1 MARVAS
7 IFPLGITARLS
18 ISFLAVAALA
28 AAANLIALENVS
40 IILWNTPT
48 SAPSPPQSQ
57 VPAVTVRTKAP
68 VAPRQLIAE
77 KARHDAL
84 AVAVDRYERATLTRA
99 DAKSLISDREFD
111 AALDSLRSTAHDYF
125 DGSAAR
131 APVAAPIA
139 TYINGGQFL
148 IRVADERRDARVEH
162 SNLANAMNDRMQAS
176 LDRAWRIFGKVIGRQ
191 SLVQMRT
198 EFEAVRR
205 HSQKIAAGELLDSND
220 LDALTASERDFLQ
233 TLTENQSKL
242 IKSEGIDWVNRVHA
256 DFEELIERRTTLATL
271 NTQYN
276 DALRTLSQYHLAL
289 FAAMNTATANAAAA
303 VIAAPERKPTPL
315 PVDRPNIIPSP
326 APAAMSAFAL
336 TPAPLFTP
344 APMFTPAPLYTP
356 APSFTSVPLSASVPL
371 GSSMPL
377 GSSIVTPAAA
387 EMLLPPRPL
396 ANEMLTETA
405 IRNADHHARNVMAA
419 VTTIVL
425 LLVTAISIL
434 TVRSVVRPVRRIL
447 RGSSEIAAG
456 NARIQVIRGGVR
468 ELDTLAA
475 AFNDM
480 AARLAAAQ
488 DASRIQQ
495 ETLEETVRE
504 RTQELQMLAQ
514 QDPLTS
520 LPNRRHL
527 SALLNDAIRDAAI
540 ERRYIGVYFL
550 DIDNFKNF
558 NDSLGHVFGDR
569 VLMSVANRLEEMAD
583 GIGFVARLGGD
594 EFTVVFESADSE
606 YAIQSLGLRLVQA
619 FQRELSVDDRELSV
633 SVSVGASI
641 FPDHGD
647 DAEGLLRA
655 ADSALFRAKELGRS
669 RLALFT
675 PELIESAAAR
685 FSIEQGLRRALEREE
700 FELLYQP
707 EIDLATMEVGLVEAL
722 LRWRMPDGR
731 LARPGE
737 FLAIAE
743 QSSLISDLNRWVL
756 RTAVAAA
763 SNWRRTGWPAA
774 RVAINISPRQ
784 LLDPRFTEFLL
795 ALLREFRLPPEAIE
809 LELTETVMQ
818 TGSTTID
825 SLRGL
830 HSCGFGIALDDF
842 GTGYS
847 SLTSLEQLPLSRI
860 KLDRSLIASIDS
872 SARSAAIARA
882 IIELCSGL
890 ELEVTA
896 EGVERPTQLAWLF
909 RLTTSWHAER
919 RWCQSFSTCCCRFRQ
934 RHTYATSAPS
944 VPKGSRA
951 AESRRSINPVGG
963 AARLR
968 IWDCLR
974 SCAVL
979 VQ

>member
-1 MARVAS
+1 MARLAS
-7 IFPLGITARLS
+7 VFPLGITARLS

-28 AAANLIALENVS
+28 AAANLIALQNVS
-40 IILWNTPT
+40 VILWNTQTLTTPPPAAQP
-48 SAPSPPQSQ
+48 SA
-57 VPAVTVRTKAP
+57 ATVHAKAP
-68 VAPRQLIAE
+68 VAPRQLIVE
-77 KARHDAL
+77 KARNDAL

-99 DAKSLISDREFD
+99 EAQSSVTAGEFD
-111 AALDSLRSTAHDYF
+111 AALDSLRGTAHDYF
-125 DGSAAR
+125 DGSTAR

-148 IRVADERRDARVEH
+148 IRVADERRVARVEH

-176 LDRAWRIFGKVIGRQ
+176 LDRAWRLFGKVIARQ
-191 SLVQMRT
+191 SLVQLRT

-205 HSQKIAAGELLDSND
+205 HSQNIAVGELMDSND
-220 LDALTASERDFLQ
+220 LDALTASEHDFLQ
-233 TLTENQSKL
+233 TLTENQTKL
-242 IKSEGIDWVNRVHA
+242 VKTEGIDWYNRVHA

-271 NTQYN
+271 NTQYS

-303 VIAAPERKPTPL
+303 VIAAPERKATTQPAE
-315 PVDRPNIIPSP
+315 RPNVVPSP
-326 APAAMSAFAL
+326 TPAAMSAFAA
-336 TPAPLFTP
+336 TSAPFPAAVPFP
-344 APMFTPAPLYTP
+344 SSAPIPYTP
-356 APSFTSVPLSASVPL
+356 LATSLPSVTSLPLGASIVPSAS
-371 GSSMPL
+371 
-377 GSSIVTPAAA
+377 AD
-387 EMLLPPRPL
+387 MLLPTQPG
-396 ANEMLTETA
+396 NEMLTETA
-405 IRNADHHARNVMAA
+405 IRNTDHHARNVMAA
-419 VTTIVL
+419 LTTIVMF
-425 LLVTAISIL
+425 LVTAISIL

-447 RGSSEIAAG
+447 KGSSEIAAG
-456 NARIQVIRGGVR
+456 NVRVQVVRGGVR

-488 DASRIQQ
+488 DASRVQH
-495 ETLEETVRE
+495 ESLEETVRE
-504 RTQELQMLAQ
+504 RTRELRKLAQ

-527 SALLNDAIRDAAI
+527 STLLNDAIRNAAV

-569 VLMSVANRLEEMAD
+569 VLMNVANRLEEIAD

-594 EFTVVFESADSE
+594 EFTVVYESADSE
-606 YAIQSLGLRLVQA
+606 YAIQTLGLRLVQA
-619 FQRELSVDDRELSV
+619 FQQALSVDDRELSV

-647 DAEGLLRA
+647 NAEGLLRA

-675 PELIESAAAR
+675 PELIETAAAR
-685 FSIEQGLRRALEREE
+685 FGIEQGLRRALDQEE

-763 SNWRRTGWPAA
+763 SSWRRGGWPGA

-818 TGSTTID
+818 TGSATID
-825 SLRGL
+825 ALRGL

-847 SLTSLEQLPLSRI
+847 SLTSLEHLPLSRI

-896 EGVERPTQLAWLF
+896 EGVERPTQLAWLLGYRSMF
-909 RLTTSWHAER
+909 LQGYLLSDAIP
-919 RWCQSFSTCCCRFRQ
+919 FDDVVACR
-934 RHTYATSAPS
+934 AAL
-944 VPKGSRA
+944 VPKLQHLLLSIPSEAHLYNVRPIGSKGLA
-951 AESRRSINPVGG
+951 SR
-963 AARLR
+963 
-968 IWDCLR
+968 
-974 SCAVL
+974 
-979 VQ
+979 